1 MLVWKACFYD
11 SPMTKVCV
19 SKLDISYD
27 GTKRS
32 TVGKLLVVSL
42 FACGH
47 RRVLL
52 LAEYV
57 RVQTAAAVLPAALD
71 LIIGQRGTWN
81 TESIS
86 LGLFVL
92 TCDED
97 VPCDNM

>member
-57 RVQTAAAVLPAALD
+57 RVNSGGGVACCFGPHHRKARNLEYRIDIAVGEDRSHA
-71 LIIGQRGTWN
+71 
-81 TESIS
+81 
-86 LGLFVL
+86 
-92 TCDED
+92 CD
-97 VPCDNM
+97 